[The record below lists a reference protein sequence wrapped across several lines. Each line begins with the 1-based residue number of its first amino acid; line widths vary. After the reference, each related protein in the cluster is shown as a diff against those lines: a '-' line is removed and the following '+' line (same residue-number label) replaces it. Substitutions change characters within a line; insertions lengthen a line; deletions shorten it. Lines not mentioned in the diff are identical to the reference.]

1 MNQLKREASKSLEE
15 SIERELKEE
24 RERRLQENPEKKIV
38 VVREKFEEIDVDQ
51 QKGDDFDYENLID
64 VEKVEEED
72 SWSHIIH
79 LKTINK
85 QLSLGIALKKKVNW
99 LPCEIFFNCE
109 PLMFPFQK
117 IFTLLIRTF
126 SRPML
131 GYVKRKQ
138 IERPGSRFASFFVG
152 LGRRAQILEH
162 WVSHRVL
169 RTAKHRQLV

>member
-72 SWSHIIH
+72 S
-79 LKTINK
+79 
-85 QLSLGIALKKKVNW
+85 
-99 LPCEIFFNCE
+99 
-109 PLMFPFQK
+109 
-117 IFTLLIRTF
+117 
-126 SRPML
+126 
-131 GYVKRKQ
+131 
-138 IERPGSRFASFFVG
+138 
-152 LGRRAQILEH
+152 
-162 WVSHRVL
+162 
-169 RTAKHRQLV
+169 